1 MRQFGGNKKF
11 DKKSQSKSHS
21 LRVEV
26 GGIGGGRKRTT
37 PPSTTMD
44 YHNDEEWQAYY
55 ANMMIQNSPDD
66 DASLSEHSASFSP
79 ENNHGGI
86 GTIHSSNVSYET
98 DDDDDDEEEKTPP
111 PPAPKKK
118 RPPKKKRDPNMPK
131 GALTAN
137 LLYANANRARAKE
150 EVSDIDTHFS
160 IFRSIL
166 RT

>member
-1 MRQFGGNKKF
+1 
-11 DKKSQSKSHS
+11 
-21 LRVEV
+21 VV
-26 GGIGGGRKRTT
+26 GIGGGRKRTT
-37 PPSTTMD
+37 PPTTMD

-66 DASLSEHSASFSP
+66 ASLSEHSEGSSSP
-79 ENNHGGI
+79 ENNHGRGI

-98 DDDDDDEEEKTPP
+98 DDDDEDDEQEKAPP

-118 RPPKKKRDPNMPK
+118 RPPKKKRDPTMPK

-160 IFRSIL
+160 LFRSVLPTSRHFIISL
-166 RT
+166 TLIYYDRLF